1 MFFNIISSCRQHY
14 KPVKGWMVGG
24 TWIYDLRLKI
34 DQTADYPGS
43 HERVDFMD
51 FMDWMIFMAR
61 VDWTDW
67 MDCEWHF
74 KDSSSIIS

>member
-24 TWIYDLRLKI
+24 RIYDLRLTI

-51 FMDWMIFMAR
+51 LMDWVVFIDR
-61 VDWTDW
+61 VDWV
-67 MDCEWHF
+67 DCEWHF